1 MHGLHRLHAVAAGSV
16 DAARVG
22 LMGGSYGGFMSSW
35 LVTQTPSSRRG
46 PRLRPVQPVPD
57 RQSR

>member
-1 MHGLHRLHAVAAGSV
+1 
-16 DAARVG
+16 
-22 LMGGSYGGFMSSW
+22 MGGSYGGFMSSW

-46 PRLRPVQPVPD
+46 PRLPRHRPVQPVPD